1 MSSAGLTAV
10 LKTDFCNRLKK
21 CSGIEIVQMKI
32 KSVKK
37 DILIVEDQL
46 IIAMDLK
53 LTLEGLGYGV
63 IGIAGT
69 AEECF
74 LYFEN
79 EKPDLVLM
87 DIMLSGNI
95 DGISAAEMIHKK
107 FDVPIIYLTAH
118 SDENSL
124 LRANLT
130 GPYGYIVK
138 PIEERDLYTSIEIA
152 LHRFS
157 VDKELKKNEIKYRT
171 LFEQSLDPIFIADE
185 SALIIDANQAMI
197 DLFEYPLQGIL
208 GHNASDFFYDFSEY
222 EALIYLAVERGVVSD
237 FECRMKSKSGKIMD
251 VQITLKKYD
260 YSKEQGGGYQGIIR
274 DITQYKLYF
283 EELIRSRQEL
293 RNLTSH
299 VESLREKERTDI
311 AREIH
316 DVLGQSLTALKIDLS
331 WMRKKLNPKE
341 TELLDKTAVMDGLI
355 NDVIVTVRRLS
366 AHLRPGIL
374 DDLGLAAAIEWQ
386 SDEFKKRT
394 GYTCNVNCED
404 IPGISED
411 KAVAL
416 FRIFQ
421 ESLTNI
427 IKHSNADRVDISL
440 GKQNENIEMRIK
452 DNGRGFSSE
461 NLTNKGSFGIIGM
474 RERVKS
480 FNGTLDISGTEDG
493 VSVHVLIPM

>member
-1 MSSAGLTAV
+1 M
-10 LKTDFCNRLKK
+10 KFKNDKK
-21 CSGIEIVQMKI
+21 K
-32 KSVKK
+32 
-37 DILIVEDQL
+37 ILIVEDQL

-53 LTLEGLGYGV
+53 LTLENLGYGV
-63 IGIAGT
+63 TGIAGT

-74 LYFEN
+74 KHFEQ

-87 DIMLSGNI
+87 DIMLSGNV
-95 DGISAAEMIHKK
+95 DGISAAEVIHQD

-118 SDENSL
+118 SDDKSL

-157 VDKELKKNEIKYRT
+157 IDKELKKSEIKYRT

-185 SALIIDANQAMI
+185 AEVIIDVNQAMI
-197 DLFEYPLQGIL
+197 DLFEYQSDCLL
-208 GHNASDFFYDFSEY
+208 GHSASEFFYDQSEY
-222 EALIYLAVERGVVSD
+222 DAFIYLAAEQGAVSD
-237 FECRMKSKSGKIMD
+237 FECRMKSRSGKVMD
-251 VQITLKKYD
+251 VQITLKKYE
-260 YSKEQGGGYQGIIR
+260 YGGVQGGGFQGIIR

-283 EELIRSRQEL
+283 EEILKSRQDL

-299 VESLREKERTDI
+299 IESLREKERTNI

-316 DVLGQSLTALKIDLS
+316 DVLGQSLTALKLDLS
-331 WMRKKLNPKE
+331 WMRKKINPE
-341 TELLDKTAVMDGLI
+341 DRELLDKAAVMDGLI

-366 AHLRPGIL
+366 ASLRPGIL

-386 SDEFKKRT
+386 SEEFRKRT
-394 GYTCNVNCED
+394 GIMCSLNCDD
-404 IPGISED
+404 IPGLSEE

-427 IKHSNADRVDISL
+427 IKHSNAEKVDISL
-440 GKQNENIEMRIK
+440 GKSADNVEMVIT

-461 NLTNKGSFGIIGM
+461 NLVNKGSYGIIGM
-474 RERVKS
+474 KERVKS
-480 FNGTLDISGTEDG
+480 FNGSLNISGAENG
-493 VSVHVLIPM
+493 VSVHVVIPL

>member
-1 MSSAGLTAV
+1 MKL
-10 LKTDFCNRLKK
+10 
-21 CSGIEIVQMKI
+21 SGI
-32 KSVKK
+32 KK
-37 DILIVEDQL
+37 KILIVEDQL

-53 LTLEGLGYGV
+53 LTLEGLGYEV
-63 IGIAGT
+63 AGIAGT
-69 AEECF
+69 AEECYSF
-74 LYFEN
+74 FE
-79 EKPDLVLM
+79 EHKPDLILM

-95 DGISAAEMIHKK
+95 DGISTAETIRSR

-124 LRANLT
+124 IRANLT

-157 VDKELKKNEIKYRT
+157 IDKELKKSEIKYRA
-171 LFEQSLDPIFIADE
+171 LFEQSLDSIFITDE
-185 SALIIDANQAMI
+185 SGTIIDANQAMV
-197 DLFEYPLQGIL
+197 DLFEYPLEEIL
-208 GHNASDFFYDFSEY
+208 GCGASDFFYDKDDY
-222 EALIYLAVERGVVSD
+222 ETFMYTARQSSAVCD
-237 FECRMKSKSGKIMD
+237 FECRMGSKSGRIMD
-251 VQITLKKYD
+251 VQITLNRYD
-260 YSKEQGGGYQGIIR
+260 FGPEQGRGYQGIIR

-283 EELIRSRQEL
+283 EELIKSRQEL

-299 VESLREKERTDI
+299 IESMREKERTDI

-331 WMRKKLNPKE
+331 WLRKKINPVE
-341 TELLDKTAVMDGLI
+341 RELFDKTIVMDGLI
-355 NDVIVTVRRLS
+355 NDIIATVRRLS
-366 AHLRPGIL
+366 SSLRPGIL

-386 SDEFKKRT
+386 SEEFRKRT
-394 GYTCNVNCED
+394 GIDCVVDCDEV
-404 IPGISED
+404 GLLAED

-427 IKHSNADRVDISL
+427 IKHSNGNRVDIRL
-440 GKQNENIEMRIK
+440 GRNSDNIEMVIR
-452 DNGRGFSSE
+452 DNGRGFSGRAMAG
-461 NLTNKGSFGIIGM
+461 KGSYGIIGM

-480 FNGTLDISGTEDG
+480 FNGTLRVTGADDG
-493 VSVHVLIPM
+493 VSVHVMMPL

>member
-1 MSSAGLTAV
+1 
-10 LKTDFCNRLKK
+10 
-21 CSGIEIVQMKI
+21 MKI

-37 DILIVEDQL
+37 KILIVEDQL

-53 LTLEGLGYGV
+53 LTLEGLGYEV
-63 IGIAGT
+63 LGIAGT

-74 LYFEN
+74 HFFEK
-79 EKPDLVLM
+79 EMPDLVLM
-87 DIMLSGNI
+87 DIMLSGNV
-95 DGISAAEMIHKK
+95 DGISAAGVIHKS

-130 GPYGYIVK
+130 DPYGYIVK

-152 LHRFS
+152 LHRYS
-157 VDKELKKNEIKYRT
+157 IDKELKKSEIKYRT
-171 LFEQSLDPIFIADE
+171 LFEQSLDPIFITDE
-185 SALIIDANQAMI
+185 SAVIIDANQAMI
-197 DLFEYPLQGIL
+197 ELFEYPLKSIL
-208 GHNASDFFYDFSEY
+208 EHHASEFFYDYSEY
-222 EALIYLAVERGVVSD
+222 EAFIYLATQYGFVSD
-237 FECRMKSKSGKIMD
+237 FECRMKSKSGKIID

-260 YSKEQGGGYQGIIR
+260 YGIEQRGGYQGIIR

-283 EELIRSRQEL
+283 EELIKSRQEL
-293 RNLTSH
+293 RNLSSH
-299 VESLREKERTDI
+299 IESLREKERTDI

-331 WMRKKLNPKE
+331 WIRKKLNPDDR
-341 TELLDKTAVMDGLI
+341 ELLDKTTVMDTLL

-366 AHLRPGIL
+366 SNLRPGIL

-386 SDEFKKRT
+386 SEEFKKRT
-394 GYTCNVNCED
+394 GFTCSVNCEEIQD
-404 IPGISED
+404 LSEE
-411 KAVAL
+411 KAVAF

-427 IKHSNADRVDISL
+427 IKHSNAEKVDISL
-440 GKQNENIEMRIK
+440 VKNNDNVEMMIK
-452 DNGRGFSSE
+452 DNGRGFTTE
-461 NLTNKGSFGIIGM
+461 NLANKGSYGIIGM

-480 FNGTLDISGTEDG
+480 LNGTLDISGAEDG
-493 VSVHVLIPM
+493 VSVHVLIPL

>member
-1 MSSAGLTAV
+1 MIRLT
-10 LKTDFCNRLKK
+10 
-21 CSGIEIVQMKI
+21 VQDIDNISMKI
-32 KSVKK
+32 DGVKK
-37 DILIVEDQL
+37 KILIVEDQL

-53 LTLEGLGYGV
+53 LTVEGLGYGV
-63 IGIAGT
+63 IGIADT

-74 LYFEN
+74 HYLQKEI
-79 EKPDLVLM
+79 PDLILM

-95 DGISAAEMIHKK
+95 DGISAAGQIQQN

-124 LRANLT
+124 VRANLT

-138 PIEERDLYTSIEIA
+138 PIDEKDLYTSIEIA

-157 VDKELKKNEIKYRT
+157 IDKELKKNEIKYRT

-185 SALIIDANQAMI
+185 SAVIINANQAMI
-197 DLFEYPLQGIL
+197 DLFEYPLKDIA
-208 GHNASDFFYDFSEY
+208 GHHASEFFHDYSEY
-222 EALIYLAVERGVVSD
+222 EAFIYLTGQTGAVSD

-260 YSKEQGGGYQGIIR
+260 YGKEQEGGYQGIIR

-299 VESLREKERTDI
+299 IESLREKERTDI

-331 WMRKKLNPKE
+331 WMRKKIRPEEK
-341 TELLDKTAVMDGLI
+341 ELLDKTAVMDTLI

-366 AHLRPGIL
+366 SNLRPGIL

-386 SDEFKKRT
+386 SEEFRKRT
-394 GYTCNVNCED
+394 GFTCEINCDEIPD
-404 IPGISED
+404 IPEE

-427 IKHSNADRVDISL
+427 IKHSNADRVEISL
-440 GKQNENIEMRIK
+440 GRKKENIEMMIK
-452 DNGRGFSSE
+452 DNGRGFTTE
-461 NLTNKGSFGIIGM
+461 KLTNRGSYGIIGM

-480 FNGTLDISGTEDG
+480 FNGSLDISGAGDG
-493 VSVHVLIPM
+493 VSVHVRIPL

>member
-1 MSSAGLTAV
+1 
-10 LKTDFCNRLKK
+10 
-21 CSGIEIVQMKI
+21 MKI
-32 KSVKK
+32 KTSKK
-37 DILIVEDQL
+37 KILIVEDQL

-53 LTLEGLGYGV
+53 QTLEVLGYEV
-63 IGIAGT
+63 IGIAGS
-69 AEECF
+69 ADECF
-74 LYFEN
+74 LYFEK
-79 EKPDLVLM
+79 ERPDLVLM
-87 DIMLSGNI
+87 DIMLSGSI
-95 DGISAAEMIHKK
+95 DGISAAEVIHKD

-118 SDENSL
+118 SDDNSL

-138 PIEERDLYTSIEIA
+138 PIEERDLYTAIEIA

-157 VDKELKKNEIKYRT
+157 IDKELKKSEIKYRT

-185 SALIIDANQAMI
+185 NAVIIDANEAMI
-197 DLFEYPLQGIL
+197 DLFEYPLKRML
-208 GHNASDFFYDFSEY
+208 GHSASEFFNDYSEY
-222 EALIYLAVERGVVSD
+222 EAFIYIASEQGAVSN
-237 FECRMKSKSGKIMD
+237 FECRMKSKSGRIMD
-251 VQITLKKYD
+251 VQITLRKYD
-260 YSKEQGGGYQGIIR
+260 YGKEQGGGYQGIIR

-299 VESLREKERTDI
+299 TESLREKERTDI

-331 WMRKKLNPKE
+331 WMRKKINPLE
-341 TELLDKTAVMDGLI
+341 IELIEKTAVMDGLI

-366 AHLRPGIL
+366 ANLRPGIL

-386 SDEFKKRT
+386 SDEFRKRT
-394 GYTCNVNCED
+394 GFKCSVNCEE
-404 IPGISED
+404 IPNLSED

-427 IKHSNADRVDISL
+427 IKHSNADCVEISL
-440 GKQNENIEMRIK
+440 CRKNDIIELIIK

-461 NLTNKGSFGIIGM
+461 NLINRGSYGIIGM

-480 FNGTLDISGTEDG
+480 FNGTLDVSGGEDG
-493 VSVHVLIPM
+493 VVVHVQIPL

>member
-1 MSSAGLTAV
+1 
-10 LKTDFCNRLKK
+10 
-21 CSGIEIVQMKI
+21 MKL

-37 DILIVEDQL
+37 KILIVEDQL
-46 IIAMDLK
+46 IIAMDLR

-63 IGIAGT
+63 TGIAGT

-74 LYFEN
+74 QYI
-79 EKPDLVLM
+79 EKEIPDLVLM
-87 DIMLSGNI
+87 DIMLAGNV
-95 DGISAAEMIHKK
+95 DGISTAEAIHKK
-107 FDVPIIYLTAH
+107 FEIPIIYLTAH

-157 VDKELKKNEIKYRT
+157 IDKELKRNEVKYRT
-171 LFEQSLDPIFIADE
+171 LFEQSLDPIFIVNE
-185 SALIIDANQAMI
+185 SAVIVDANQAMI
-197 DLFEYPLQGIL
+197 DLFEYPLKNML
-208 GHNASDFFYDFSEY
+208 GHQASEFFYDYSEY
-222 EALIYLAVERGVVSD
+222 EAFIYLAEQKGFVND
-237 FECRMKSKSGKIMD
+237 FECRMRTKSGRSVD
-251 VQITLKKYD
+251 VQIALTKYD
-260 YSKEQGGGYQGIIR
+260 YGKEQGGGYQGIIR

-283 EELIRSRQEL
+283 EELIKSRQEL

-299 VESLREKERTDI
+299 IESLREKERTDI

-331 WMRKKLNPKE
+331 WIRKKLNPKDV
-341 TELLDKTAVMDGLI
+341 ELLDKTVVMDSLI

-366 AHLRPGIL
+366 ASLRPGIL

-386 SDEFKKRT
+386 SEEFKKRT
-394 GYTCNVNCED
+394 GFKCDVVCEE
-404 IPGISED
+404 IPVLSED

-427 IKHSNADRVDISL
+427 IKHSNADSVGISL
-440 GKQNENIEMRIK
+440 VRSGDNVEMIIK
-452 DNGRGFSSE
+452 DNGRGFRSE
-461 NLTNKGSFGIIGM
+461 NLSNKGSYGIIGM
-474 RERVKS
+474 RERVKF
-480 FNGTLDISGTEDG
+480 FNGTLDIAGTEHG
-493 VSVHVLIPM
+493 VSVHVIIPV

>member
-1 MSSAGLTAV
+1 
-10 LKTDFCNRLKK
+10 
-21 CSGIEIVQMKI
+21 MKI
-32 KSVKK
+32 KSIKK
-37 DILIVEDQL
+37 KILIVEDQL

-74 LYFEN
+74 LYFEK

-87 DIMLSGNI
+87 DIMLSGNV
-95 DGISAAEMIHKK
+95 DGISAAEVIHKN

-157 VDKELKKNEIKYRT
+157 VDKELKKSEIKYRT

-185 SALIIDANQAMI
+185 AAVIIDANQAMI
-197 DLFEYPLQGIL
+197 DLFEYPLKGII
-208 GHNASDFFYDFSEY
+208 GHKSSDFFYDNSEY
-222 EALIYLAVERGVVSD
+222 EAFIYLAGRNGAVSD
-237 FECRMKSKSGKIMD
+237 YECRMKSASGKIMD
-251 VQITLKKYD
+251 VQITLNKYD
-260 YSKEQGGGYQGIIR
+260 YDREQGGGFQGIIR

-299 VESLREKERTDI
+299 IESLREKERTDI

-331 WMRKKLNPKE
+331 WMRKKINPDEK
-341 TELLDKTAVMDGLI
+341 ELLDKTAVMDMLI

-366 AHLRPGIL
+366 TNLRPGIL

-386 SDEFKKRT
+386 GDEFRKRT
-394 GYTCNVNCED
+394 GFTCDVNCEE
-404 IPGISED
+404 IPDLSED

-416 FRIFQ
+416 FRILQ

-427 IKHSNADRVDISL
+427 IKHSNADSVDISL
-440 GKQNENIEMRIK
+440 GKFDDNVEMKIK
-452 DNGRGFSSE
+452 DNGRGFRSE
-461 NLTNKGSFGIIGM
+461 NLVNRGSYGIIGM

-480 FNGTLDISGTEDG
+480 FNGTLDISGSDDG
-493 VSVHVLIPM
+493 VSVHVLIPL

>member
-1 MSSAGLTAV
+1 
-10 LKTDFCNRLKK
+10 
-21 CSGIEIVQMKI
+21 MKI
-32 KSVKK
+32 KNSKK
-37 DILIVEDQL
+37 TILIVEDQL
-46 IIAMDLK
+46 IIAMDLR

-63 IGIAGT
+63 TGIAGT

-74 LYFEN
+74 LYVER

-87 DIMLSGNI
+87 DIMLSGNV
-95 DGISAAEMIHKK
+95 DGISAAELIQRNYEL
-107 FDVPIIYLTAH
+107 PIIYLTAH
-118 SDENSL
+118 SDDNSL

-157 VDKELKKNEIKYRT
+157 IDKELKRSEIKYRT

-185 SALIIDANQAMI
+185 DAVIRDANQAMI
-197 DLFEYPLQGIL
+197 DLFEYPLKRIL
-208 GHNASDFFYDFSEY
+208 GHNASEFFLDFSEY
-222 EALIYLAVERGVVSD
+222 EAFIYHAAKNGSVSD
-237 FECRMKSKSGKIMD
+237 FECRMKTRSGKIID

-260 YSKEQGGGYQGIIR
+260 YGREHGGGYQGIIR

-299 VESLREKERTDI
+299 IESLREKERTDI

-331 WMRKKLNPKE
+331 WMRKKINPGEK
-341 TELLDKTAVMDGLI
+341 ELLEKTSVMDGLI
-355 NDVIVTVRRLS
+355 NDVIFTVRKLS
-366 AHLRPGIL
+366 ANLRPGIL

-386 SDEFKKRT
+386 SEEFRKRT
-394 GYTCNVNCED
+394 GFNCTVDCEE
-404 IPGISED
+404 IPDLSEE

-427 IKHSNADRVDISL
+427 IKHSNADSVIISL
-440 GKQNENIEMRIK
+440 GKLNDNINMIIK
-452 DNGRGFSSE
+452 DNGRGFNSE
-461 NLTNKGSFGIIGM
+461 NLANRGSFGIIGM

-493 VSVHVLIPM
+493 LSVHVQIPL

>member
-1 MSSAGLTAV
+1 
-10 LKTDFCNRLKK
+10 
-21 CSGIEIVQMKI
+21 MKI
-32 KSVKK
+32 KSSKK
-37 DILIVEDQL
+37 KILIVEDQL

-53 LTLEGLGYGV
+53 LTLETLGYGV
-63 IGIAGT
+63 TGIAGT

-74 LYFEN
+74 QYVER

-87 DIMLSGNI
+87 DIMLSGNV
-95 DGISAAEMIHKK
+95 DGISAAEVIHKD

-118 SDENSL
+118 SDDNSL

-157 VDKELKKNEIKYRT
+157 IDKELKKSEIKYRT

-185 SALIIDANQAMI
+185 AAVIVDANQAMI
-197 DLFEYPLQGIL
+197 DLFEYPLKGIL
-208 GHNASDFFYDFSEY
+208 GHSASEFFYDYSEY
-222 EALIYLAVERGVVSD
+222 EAFIYLAGQNGAVSD
-237 FECRMKSKSGKIMD
+237 FECRMKSKSGKIVD

-260 YSKEQGGGYQGIIR
+260 YGKEQGGGYQGIIR

-283 EELIRSRQEL
+283 EELIKSRQEL

-299 VESLREKERTDI
+299 IESLREKERTDI

-331 WMRKKLNPKE
+331 WMRKKLNPEEKE
-341 TELLDKTAVMDGLI
+341 LIEKTAVMDGLI

-366 AHLRPGIL
+366 ANLRPGIL

-386 SDEFKKRT
+386 SEEFRKRT
-394 GYTCNVNCED
+394 GFTCCVECEE
-404 IPGISED
+404 ISNLSEE

-440 GKQNENIEMRIK
+440 GRRHDNIEMMIK
-452 DNGRGFSSE
+452 DNGRGFSSG
-461 NLTNKGSFGIIGM
+461 NFVNRGSYGIIGM

-480 FNGTLDISGTEDG
+480 FNGTLDISGSDDG
-493 VSVHVLIPM
+493 VSVHVLIPV

>member
-1 MSSAGLTAV
+1 
-10 LKTDFCNRLKK
+10 
-21 CSGIEIVQMKI
+21 MKI
-32 KSVKK
+32 KTSKK
-37 DILIVEDQL
+37 KILIVEDQL

-53 LTLEGLGYGV
+53 QTLEVLGYGV
-63 IGIAGT
+63 IGIAGS
-69 AEECF
+69 ADECF
-74 LYFEN
+74 LYFEK
-79 EKPDLVLM
+79 ERPDLILM
-87 DIMLSGNI
+87 DIMLSGSI
-95 DGISAAEMIHKK
+95 DGISAAEVIHKD

-118 SDENSL
+118 SDDNSL

-138 PIEERDLYTSIEIA
+138 PIEERDLYTAIEIA

-157 VDKELKKNEIKYRT
+157 IDKELKKSEIKYRT

-185 SALIIDANQAMI
+185 NAVIIDANEAMI
-197 DLFEYPLQGIL
+197 DLFEYPLKRML
-208 GHNASDFFYDFSEY
+208 GHSASEFFNDYSEY
-222 EALIYLAVERGVVSD
+222 EAFIYLAAEQGAVSD
-237 FECRMKSKSGKIMD
+237 FECRMKSKSGRIMD

-260 YSKEQGGGYQGIIR
+260 YGKEQGGGYQGIIR

-299 VESLREKERTDI
+299 TESLREKERTDI

-331 WMRKKLNPKE
+331 WMRKRINPE
-341 TELLDKTAVMDGLI
+341 EIDLIEKTSVMDGLI
-355 NDVIVTVRRLS
+355 NDVIVTVRRLC
-366 AHLRPGIL
+366 ANLRPGIL

-386 SDEFKKRT
+386 SDEFRKRT
-394 GYTCNVNCED
+394 GFKCSVDCEE
-404 IPGISED
+404 IPNLSEE

-427 IKHSNADRVDISL
+427 IKHSNADSVEISL
-440 GKQNENIEMRIK
+440 CRKSDNVELIIK

-461 NLTNKGSFGIIGM
+461 NLINRGSYGIIGM

-480 FNGTLDISGTEDG
+480 FNGILNISGGEDG
-493 VSVHVLIPM
+493 VSVHVQIPL

>member
-1 MSSAGLTAV
+1 
-10 LKTDFCNRLKK
+10 
-21 CSGIEIVQMKI
+21 MKI
-32 KSVKK
+32 KSSKK
-37 DILIVEDQL
+37 KILIVEDQL

-53 LTLEGLGYGV
+53 LTLEGLGYDV
-63 IGIAGT
+63 TGIAGT

-74 LYFEN
+74 QYFEK

-87 DIMLSGNI
+87 DIMLSGNV
-95 DGISAAEMIHKK
+95 DGIYAAEVIHKD

-118 SDENSL
+118 SDDNSL

-157 VDKELKKNEIKYRT
+157 IDKELKKSEIKYRT

-185 SALIIDANQAMI
+185 SAVIIDANQAMI
-197 DLFEYPLQGIL
+197 DLFEYPLKGII
-208 GHNASDFFYDFSEY
+208 GHNSSEFFYDYSEY
-222 EALIYLAVERGVVSD
+222 QAFIYLAEQTGAVSD
-237 FECRMKSKSGKIMD
+237 FECRMRSKSGKVID
-251 VQITLKKYD
+251 VQITLTKYD
-260 YSKEQGGGYQGIIR
+260 YGKEQGGGYQGIIR

-283 EELIRSRQEL
+283 EELIKSRQEL

-299 VESLREKERTDI
+299 IESLREKERTDI

-331 WMRKKLNPKE
+331 WMRKKLNPDEKDLIE
-341 TELLDKTAVMDGLI
+341 KTTVMDGLI

-366 AHLRPGIL
+366 ASLRPGIL

-386 SDEFKKRT
+386 SEEFRKRT
-394 GYTCNVNCED
+394 GFTCCVNCEE
-404 IPGISED
+404 ISNLSEE

-440 GKQNENIEMRIK
+440 GKNHGNIEMMIK

-461 NLTNKGSFGIIGM
+461 NLISRGSYGIIGM

-480 FNGTLDISGTEDG
+480 FNGTLEISGSDKG

>member
-1 MSSAGLTAV
+1 MGPGLSRNSDCPA
-10 LKTDFCNRLKK
+10 LKK
-21 CSGIEIVQMKI
+21 ISGIRKTQMKI
-32 KSVKK
+32 GSVKK
-37 DILIVEDQL
+37 EILIVEDQL

-63 IGIAGT
+63 VGIAGT
-69 AEECF
+69 ADECF
-74 LYFEN
+74 LYFEKG
-79 EKPDLVLM
+79 KPDLVLM

-95 DGISAAEMIHKK
+95 DGISAAEVIHKN

-157 VDKELKKNEIKYRT
+157 VDKELKKSEIKYRT
-171 LFEQSLDPIFIADE
+171 LFEQSLDPIFIADD
-185 SALIIDANQAMI
+185 SAVIVDANQAML
-197 DLFEYPLQGIL
+197 DLIEYPLENIL
-208 GHNASDFFYDFSEY
+208 GHNASEYFLDYSEY
-222 EALIYLAVERGVVSD
+222 EALIYLASDKGVVSD
-237 FECRMKSKSGKIMD
+237 FECRMKSRSGKIMD

-331 WMRKKLNPKE
+331 WMRKKISPQEK
-341 TELLDKTAVMDGLI
+341 ELLDKTAVMDGLI

-366 AHLRPGIL
+366 ANLRPGIL

-386 SDEFKKRT
+386 SDEFRKRT
-394 GYTCNVNCED
+394 GFTCSVDCEE
-404 IPGISED
+404 IPGLSEE

-427 IKHSNADRVDISL
+427 IKHSNADKVDISL
-440 GKQNENIEMRIK
+440 GKTKDNIEMKIK
-452 DNGRGFSSE
+452 DNGCGFSSGD
-461 NLTNKGSFGIIGM
+461 LINKGSYGIIGM

-480 FNGTLDISGTEDG
+480 FNGSLVISGTEDG

>member
-1 MSSAGLTAV
+1 
-10 LKTDFCNRLKK
+10 
-21 CSGIEIVQMKI
+21 MKI
-32 KSVKK
+32 ESSKK
-37 DILIVEDQL
+37 KILIVEDQL

-53 LTLEGLGYGV
+53 LTLEGLGYYV
-63 IGIAGT
+63 TGIAGT
-69 AEECF
+69 AEESFQCV
-74 LYFEN
+74 
-79 EKPDLVLM
+79 EKERPDLVLM
-87 DIMLSGNI
+87 DIMLSGNV
-95 DGISAAEMIHKK
+95 DGISAAAFIHKD

-118 SDENSL
+118 SDDNSL

-157 VDKELKKNEIKYRT
+157 IDKELKKSEIKYRT

-185 SALIIDANQAMI
+185 NAVIIDANLAMI
-197 DLFEYPLQGIL
+197 DLFEYPLEGML
-208 GHNASDFFYDFSEY
+208 GHSASEFFYDYSEY
-222 EALIYLAVERGVVSD
+222 EAFIYLAGQTGAVSD
-237 FECRMKSKSGKIMD
+237 FECRMKSKSGKVIN
-251 VQITLKKYD
+251 VQITLTKYD
-260 YSKEQGGGYQGIIR
+260 YGKEQGGGYQGIIR

-283 EELIRSRQEL
+283 EELIKSRQEL

-299 VESLREKERTDI
+299 IESLREKERTDI

-331 WMRKKLNPKE
+331 WMRKKLNPDEKE
-341 TELLDKTAVMDGLI
+341 LIEKTAVMDGLI
-355 NDVIVTVRRLS
+355 NDVIITVRRLS
-366 AHLRPGIL
+366 ASLRPGIL

-386 SDEFKKRT
+386 SEEFRKRT
-394 GYTCNVNCED
+394 GFTCSVNCEE
-404 IPGISED
+404 IPNLTED

-440 GKQNENIEMRIK
+440 GKANDNIELMIK

-461 NLTNKGSFGIIGM
+461 NLISRGSYGIIGM

-480 FNGTLDISGTEDG
+480 FNGTLDISGSDDG
-493 VSVHVLIPM
+493 VYVHVMIPL

>member
-1 MSSAGLTAV
+1 MKLKSS
-10 LKTDFCNRLKK
+10 RKK
-21 CSGIEIVQMKI
+21 
-32 KSVKK
+32 
-37 DILIVEDQL
+37 ILIVEDQL
-46 IIAMDLK
+46 IIAMDLR

-74 LYFEN
+74 QYFEKD
-79 EKPDLVLM
+79 KPDLVLM
-87 DIMLSGNI
+87 DIMLSGSV
-95 DGISAAEMIHKK
+95 DGISAAEVIHKD

-118 SDENSL
+118 SDDNSL

-157 VDKELKKNEIKYRT
+157 IDKELKKSEIKYRT
-171 LFEQSLDPIFIADE
+171 LFEQSLDPIFIADGD
-185 SALIIDANQAMI
+185 AVIIDANQAMI
-197 DLFEYPLQGIL
+197 DLFEYPLKSIL
-208 GHNASDFFYDFSEY
+208 GHRASEFFYDNAEY
-222 EALIYLAVERGVVSD
+222 EAFIYLAAQSGAVSD
-237 FECRMKSKSGKIMD
+237 FECRMKSKSGKIID

-260 YSKEQGGGYQGIIR
+260 YGREKGGGYQGIIR

-283 EELIRSRQEL
+283 EELKRSRQEL

-299 VESLREKERTDI
+299 IESLREKERTDI

-316 DVLGQSLTALKIDLS
+316 DVLGQSLTVLKIDLS
-331 WMRKKLNPKE
+331 WMRKKINPE
-341 TELLDKTAVMDGLI
+341 ERELLEKTAVMDGII

-366 AHLRPGIL
+366 ANLRPGIL

-386 SDEFKKRT
+386 SEEFRKRT
-394 GYTCNVNCED
+394 GYAFNIQCEEL
-404 IPGISED
+404 PNLSEE

-416 FRIFQ
+416 FRIYQ

-440 GKQNENIEMRIK
+440 IKAGDNIEMLIR

-461 NLTNKGSFGIIGM
+461 NLTNRGSYGIIGM

-480 FNGTLDISGTEDG
+480 FNGTLDISGTENG
-493 VSVHVLIPM
+493 VSVHVLIPL

>member
-1 MSSAGLTAV
+1 MK
-10 LKTDFCNRLKK
+10 LK
-21 CSGIEIVQMKI
+21 G
-32 KSVKK
+32 VKK
-37 DILIVEDQL
+37 KVLIVEDQL
-46 IIAMDLK
+46 IIAMDLR
-53 LTLEGLGYGV
+53 LTIEGLGYSV
-63 IGIAGT
+63 TGIAGT

-74 LYFEN
+74 QYIEMDM
-79 EKPDLVLM
+79 PDLVLM
-87 DIMLSGNI
+87 DIMLAGNV
-95 DGISAAEMIHKK
+95 DGISTAEAIHKR
-107 FDVPIIYLTAH
+107 FDLPIIYLTAH

-138 PIEERDLYTSIEIA
+138 PIEERDLFISMEIA

-157 VDKELKKNEIKYRT
+157 IDKELKRKEVKYRT
-171 LFEQSLDPIFIADE
+171 LFEQSLDPIFIVDE
-185 SALIIDANQAMI
+185 SAVIIDANQAMI
-197 DLFEYPLQGIL
+197 DLFEYPLEELL
-208 GHNASDFFYDFSEY
+208 GHEASEFFYDQSEY
-222 EALIYLAVERGVVSD
+222 EAFIYLAEQKGFVSD
-237 FECRMKSKSGKIMD
+237 FECRMRSKTGRSVD
-251 VQITLKKYD
+251 VQIALTKYD
-260 YSKEQGGGYQGIIR
+260 YGREQGGGYQGIIR

-299 VESLREKERTDI
+299 IESLRERERTDI

-331 WMRKKLNPKE
+331 WIRKKLNPSDA
-341 TELLDKTAVMDGLI
+341 ELLEKTAVMDSLI

-366 AHLRPGIL
+366 ASLRPGIL

-386 SDEFKKRT
+386 SEEFKKRT
-394 GYTCNVNCED
+394 GFRCNVVCDE
-404 IPGISED
+404 IPVLPED

-427 IKHSNADRVDISL
+427 IKHSNADSVEISL
-440 GKQNENIEMRIK
+440 QKNADNIEMTIK

-461 NLTNKGSFGIIGM
+461 RLSNKGSYGIIGM
-474 RERVKS
+474 RERVKY
-480 FNGTLDISGTEDG
+480 FNGSLDVAGADDG
-493 VSVHVLIPM
+493 VSVHVKIPV

>member
-1 MSSAGLTAV
+1 MKFKS
-10 LKTDFCNRLKK
+10 DKK
-21 CSGIEIVQMKI
+21 K
-32 KSVKK
+32 
-37 DILIVEDQL
+37 ILIVEDQL

-53 LTLEGLGYGV
+53 QTLEGLGYGV
-63 IGIAGT
+63 TGIAGT

-74 LYFEN
+74 KYFEQ

-87 DIMLSGNI
+87 DIMLSGNV
-95 DGISAAEMIHKK
+95 DGIYAAEVIHKD

-118 SDENSL
+118 SDDNSL

-157 VDKELKKNEIKYRT
+157 LDKELKKSEIKYRT
-171 LFEQSLDPIFIADE
+171 LFEQSLDPIFIADDSE
-185 SALIIDANQAMI
+185 VIVDVNQAMI
-197 DLFEYPLQGIL
+197 DLFEYSRENLL
-208 GHNASDFFYDFSEY
+208 GHSASEFFYDRGEY
-222 EALIYLAVERGVVSD
+222 DAFIFLAAKTGSVSD
-237 FECRMKSKSGKIMD
+237 FECRMRSKSGKVMD
-251 VQITLKKYD
+251 VQITLKKYE
-260 YSKEQGGGYQGIIR
+260 YGGVQKGGFQGIIR

-283 EELIRSRQEL
+283 EELLKSRQEL

-299 VESLREKERTDI
+299 IESLREKERTDI

-331 WMRKKLNPKE
+331 WMRKKINPEEK
-341 TELLDKTAVMDGLI
+341 ELLDKAAVMDGLI

-366 AHLRPGIL
+366 SSLRPGIL

-386 SDEFKKRT
+386 SEEFRKRM
-394 GYTCNVNCED
+394 GFTCNLNCDD
-404 IPGISED
+404 IPELSED

-427 IKHSNADRVDISL
+427 IKHSNAEKVEISL
-440 GKQNENIEMRIK
+440 GKNAQNVEMIIK
-452 DNGRGFSSE
+452 DNGKSFSSE
-461 NLTNKGSFGIIGM
+461 KLANKGSYGIIGM

-480 FNGTLDISGTEDG
+480 FSGSLDISGSEDG
-493 VSVHVLIPM
+493 VTVHVLIPL